1 MHRMSER
8 RRRLGEGLLLAAVLG
23 LALLLAL
30 GSGLNR
36 LLRVETVAPVHCVD
50 AEALRE
56 AERDFSLNWIER
68 DVIHRHMFPLTPVP
82 PACRESALVCL
93 ADKLCAVYETFAR
106 RQPYPNLQRMTALLA
121 QPQEIH

>member
-1 MHRMSER
+1 MHRQSER

-30 GSGLNR
+30 GSGMNR

-56 AERDFSLNWIER
+56 AEMVKLNSATAERLATLPGIGEVLAGRIVGYREEHGAFSSVEE
-68 DVIHRHMFPLTPVP
+68 LTKVP
-82 PACRESALVCL
+82 GIGEGKLDAIRELVF
-93 ADKLCAVYETFAR
+93 VE
-106 RQPYPNLQRMTALLA
+106 
-121 QPQEIH
+121 

>member
-50 AEALRE
+50 VEELRRAEMVNLNSATVEELMTLPGVGSVLAGRIVGYRE
-56 AERDFSLNWIER
+56 EHGAFASVEELTNVPGIGEGKLESIRERVFVD
-68 DVIHRHMFPLTPVP
+68 
-82 PACRESALVCL
+82 
-93 ADKLCAVYETFAR
+93 
-106 RQPYPNLQRMTALLA
+106 
-121 QPQEIH
+121 